1 MKNFMKD
8 LFFIIIGCILYS
20 LYLSVIVLPNGLA
33 TGGLAGISIGLNSL
47 FGTKIGVTLILMNIP
62 LFIFGFKLIG
72 KSFALKS
79 AIIVFFSSFLVD
91 LTNNF
96 FHFNALD
103 EKLLASIFAGVVS
116 GVAMSLIFIGG
127 GSTGGMDISGKM
139 IKNKMPTADLAKI
152 LLIQDVI
159 VYMFIA
165 TVLGINTVMYAV
177 IMSFVKT
184 KTIDAIQEGLASSR
198 QCIIISDYPED
209 IIHQIQIKLG
219 RGVTRLNAE
228 GTYTNK
234 NKNFIY
240 VVIQKNQLS
249 TLKKIV
255 DSIDPKAFVTVTA
268 VSNVLGNFKQ
278 TSYSVQ

>member
-1 MKNFMKD
+1 MKD

-103 EKLLASIFAGVVS
+103 EKLLAAIFAGVVS

-139 IKNKMPTADLAKI
+139 IKNKMPTFDLAKI

-165 TVLGINTVMYAV
+165 TVLGVNAVMYAV